1 MPAMAKKKHR
11 KTKSKPKPLTAATAD
26 KYTLYQHSVQEPGH
40 EVEFFDQAYREA
52 YGKRPMILREDF
64 CGTFAICCDWVRS
77 HAKRTAIGVDLDPE
91 PLAWGR
97 EHNLARVPVDAQNR
111 VILKQADVRQITRT
125 KADVLAAQNF
135 SFWYFKTRME
145 LLGYFKKAYRNLAER
160 GIMVMDMMGGGE
172 CYEAMEDVRKIEP
185 DDGTEKFKYVWEQAA
200 YNPVTHDGSFF
211 IHFRFK
217 DGTEMTRAFEYH
229 WRFWTI
235 PEVRELL
242 ADAGFRESHVYW
254 EGEDEDGDGN
264 DEWTRVA
271 DANPDPSW
279 IAYIVAVK

>member
-1 MPAMAKKKHR
+1 MPAMAKKKNR
-11 KTKSKPKPLTAATAD
+11 KSKSKPLTAATAD
-26 KYTLYQHSVQEPGH
+26 KYTLYQHSVQEPEH
-40 EVEFFDQAYREA
+40 EVEFFDQAYREV

-64 CGTFAICCDWVRS
+64 CGTFAICCEWVKS

-111 VILKQADVRQITRT
+111 VILKQADVRQIART

-145 LLGYFKKAYRNLAER
+145 LLAYFKKAYRNLAEQ

-172 CYEAMEDVRKIEP
+172 CYEEMEDVRKIEP
-185 DDGTEKFKYVWEQAA
+185 DNGTEKFKYVWEQAA
-200 YNPVTHDGSFF
+200 YNPITHDGSFY

-279 IAYIVAVK
+279 IAYIVAFK